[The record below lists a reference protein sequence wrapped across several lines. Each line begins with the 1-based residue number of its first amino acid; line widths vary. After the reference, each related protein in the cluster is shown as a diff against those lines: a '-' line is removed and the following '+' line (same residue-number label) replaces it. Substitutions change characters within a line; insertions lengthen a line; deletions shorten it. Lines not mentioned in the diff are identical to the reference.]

1 MKAAA
6 AEMKAKEPEEQPS
19 EPSAMDAAPLRRRRL
34 RADADAPTPPTDAE
48 LAAACGNVA
57 DALRRRRRDFRS
69 PTRRRRRRASGAP
82 PRRRGGRAAG
92 YRCGATIAAMA
103 AFAKGL
109 GK

>member
-1 MKAAA
+1 MI
-6 AEMKAKEPEEQPS
+6 S
-19 EPSAMDAAPLRRRRL
+19 
-34 RADADAPTPPTDAE
+34 PTPPTDAE

-57 DALRRRRRDFRS
+57 DALVAATEGFSVAD
-69 PTRRRRRRASGAP
+69 AEAAAAGL
-82 PRRRGGRAAG
+82 GRAAKDAAEGARPG